1 MPMVDENDFYD
12 SHCFSQ
18 FNQVME
24 SREEVETSE
33 DPSRLKAILRE
44 NKEKQIGVIARLN
57 HAFESQNG
65 SRYVLA

>member
-1 MPMVDENDFYD
+1 
-12 SHCFSQ
+12 
-18 FNQVME
+18 ME